1 MRSFCT
7 GHTRSLACLSAL
19 LLAFATDAAIARSS
33 GLSDSDPC
41 RVPSPGTAAAAAPAP
56 DLRTMARHVVG
67 NLGITPG
74 ERVLIRGAADD
85 VAFMEQLLVAVAA
98 LGGQPVIFTLSDA
111 TLRQWY
117 RDVPVAFDT
126 QRDEWEWT
134 LRQHADVVLQVGRRD
149 PALWDDLPAERL
161 DAWDAANAGLEAR
174 DRERRVR
181 WVWLGNGGIH
191 PSAASARRFGMT
203 LAEMECVYWRGI
215 ATDTAL
221 LAPDGR
227 HLAQI
232 LEGATTLRVTHP
244 NGTDITVRR
253 GAGIVV
259 MSDGSF
265 PPRDSD
271 HRGPGAMEH
280 TWYPA
285 GEVTHGLDPESAQGR
300 LVVERVFY
308 GADDIGPLTLDFAG
322 GRLQPPV
329 SDGENAVFRAR
340 VRGDR
345 PLSDRLTGVKFGL
358 NPDVTD
364 PRVLPFMGAGMIS
377 LSMGANTYLGGD
389 IELPF
394 MIFLTLVGASVHVDG
409 RLVLDNGMLRR

>member
-1 MRSFCT
+1 MRGFCT
-7 GHTRSLACLSAL
+7 GHARRLACLPAL
-19 LLAFATDAAIARSS
+19 LLAIAAAAANAQSS
-33 GLSDSDPC
+33 GLSNSDPC
-41 RVPSPGTAAAAAPAP
+41 RVPSPGAAAAAAPAP
-56 DLRTMARHVVG
+56 DLRALARQVVG

-98 LGGQPVIFTLSDA
+98 LGGQPVIYTLSDA

-117 RDVPVAFDT
+117 RDVPTAFDT

-161 DAWDAANAGLEAR
+161 DAWDAANAGLGAR

-191 PSAASARRFGMT
+191 PSAASARQFGMT
-203 LAEMECVYWRGI
+203 LPEIECIYWRGI
-215 ATDTAL
+215 ATDPAL
-221 LAPDGR
+221 LAPAGH

-232 LEGATTLRVTHP
+232 LESATTLRVTHP

-259 MSDGSF
+259 MSDGAF
-265 PPRDSD
+265 PPRGSD
-271 HRGPGAMEH
+271 HRDSAAIDH

-285 GEVTHGLDPESAQGR
+285 GEVTHGLDPESAEGR

-308 GADDIGPLTLDFAG
+308 GPGDIGPLTLDFAG

-329 SDGENAVFRAR
+329 SDSENAVFRSL
-340 VRGDR
+340 VRDDR

-377 LSMGANTYLGGD
+377 LSMGTNTFLGGD

-394 MIFLTLVGASVHVDG
+394 MIFLTLDGATVHADG
-409 RLVLDNGMLRR
+409 RLVLDNGVLRR

>member
-1 MRSFCT
+1 
-7 GHTRSLACLSAL
+7 
-19 LLAFATDAAIARSS
+19 
-33 GLSDSDPC
+33 
-41 RVPSPGTAAAAAPAP
+41 
-56 DLRTMARHVVG
+56 
-67 NLGITPG
+67 
-74 ERVLIRGAADD
+74 
-85 VAFMEQLLVAVAA
+85 LLVAVAA
-98 LGGQPVIFTLSDA
+98 LGGQPVIYILSDA
-111 TLRQWY
+111 TVRQWY

-126 QRDEWEWT
+126 LRDEWQWT

-161 DAWDAANAGLEAR
+161 DAYDAVNAGLGAR

-181 WVWLGNGGIH
+181 WVWMGNGGIH
-191 PSAASARRFGMT
+191 PSASSAHRFGMT
-203 LAEMECVYWRGI
+203 LPEMECIYWRGI

-221 LAPDGR
+221 LASDGR

-265 PPRDSD
+265 PPRGSD
-271 HRGPGAMEH
+271 HRESMALDQA
-280 TWYPA
+280 WYPG
-285 GEVTHGLDPESAQGR
+285 GEVTHGLDPESAEGR
-300 LVVERVFY
+300 LVVERVFW
-308 GADDIGPLTLDFAG
+308 GPGDIGPLTLDFAD
-322 GRLQPPV
+322 GRLQPAV
-329 SDGENAVFRAR
+329 SDGENAAFSAR
-340 VRGDR
+340 VRGGI

-377 LSMGANTYLGGD
+377 LSMGANTWLGGD

-394 MIFLTLVGASVHVDG
+394 MIFLTLAGATVHADD
-409 RLVLDNGMLRR
+409 RLVLDNGVLRR

>member
-1 MRSFCT
+1 MRTFCSE
-7 GHTRSLACLSAL
+7 HTRLLACLPAL
-19 LLAFATDAAIARSS
+19 LLAAANGADAQTLGPSEN
-33 GLSDSDPC
+33 GPC
-41 RVPSPGTAAAAAPAP
+41 RVPSAETAKAAEPAV
-56 DLRTMARHVVG
+56 DLRAMARHVVG

-117 RDVPVAFDT
+117 RDVPVEFDT

-149 PALWDDLPAERL
+149 PALWDALPAERL
-161 DAWDAANAGLEAR
+161 DAWDAANAGLRAR

-191 PSAASARRFGMT
+191 PSAAAARRFGIT
-203 LAEMECVYWRGI
+203 LPEMECIYWRGI
-215 ATDTAL
+215 ATNPAL
-221 LAPDGR
+221 LAPDGNR
-227 HLAQI
+227 LAQI
-232 LEGATTLRVTHP
+232 LEGATTLHVTHP
-244 NGTDITVRR
+244 NGTDIRVRR

-259 MSDGSF
+259 VSDGSF
-265 PPRDSD
+265 PPRASD
-271 HRGPGAMEH
+271 NRGSGAIDH

-285 GEVTHGLDPESAQGR
+285 GEVTHGLDPESAEGR
-300 LVVERVFY
+300 LVVERVFW
-308 GADDIGPLTLDFAG
+308 GAEEIGPLTLDFSG

-329 SDGENAVFRAR
+329 SEGENAAFRAR
-340 VRGDR
+340 VGSDR

-364 PRVLPFMGAGMIS
+364 SRVLPFMGAGMLS
-377 LSMGANTYLGGD
+377 LSMGSNIDLGGD
-389 IELPF
+389 IEMPYT
-394 MIFLTLVGASVHVDG
+394 IFLTLAGTTVHVDD
-409 RLVLDNGMLRR
+409 RLVLHDGVLLR